1 MDYFTDVFVAFLDL
15 DHVRILALVRE
26 LSDSIRNI
34 LISVPKMNEGL
45 VGWNNM
51 RVNK

>member
-26 LSDSIRNI
+26 LSDSEDERRSCG
-34 LISVPKMNEGL
+34 LEQHEG
-45 VGWNNM
+45 
-51 RVNK
+51 K